1 MSSQEFCNGQVWRQ
15 LNFPCFEVMILM
27 LGHVDGQLMF
37 ARAGTGSGSQPLLVI
52 TDESGK

>member
-1 MSSQEFCNGQVWRQ
+1 MCSQEFCNGQVWRQ